1 MDQRFYFGWAA
12 SVLGADADHAGEDD
26 DGNKAA
32 QEKPGG
38 EKGGYLDFL
47 VFCLT
52 LPLAGTEV
60 CRDPGKQIRIS
71 SIGISSHCVRPCVC
85 SGLKRVLNHI

>member
-1 MDQRFYFGWAA
+1 MDQRLYFGWAA

-38 EKGGYLDFL
+38 EKGDI
-47 VFCLT
+47 LT
-52 LPLAGTEV
+52 F
-60 CRDPGKQIRIS
+60 
-71 SIGISSHCVRPCVC
+71 
-85 SGLKRVLNHI
+85 

>member
-1 MDQRFYFGWAA
+1 MDQRLYFGWAA

-38 EKGGYLDFL
+38 KKGGYLDFL
-47 VFCLT
+47 VFVSRCRWLGRKFVKI
-52 LPLAGTEV
+52 LGSKLELAG
-60 CRDPGKQIRIS
+60 
-71 SIGISSHCVRPCVC
+71 
-85 SGLKRVLNHI
+85 N

>member
-1 MDQRFYFGWAA
+1 MDQRLYFGWAA

-38 EKGGYLDFL
+38 EKGDIWTFWFFVSRCRWLGRKFVEILGSKYLSAYL
-47 VFCLT
+47 HIASVRASVLCSSVF
-52 LPLAGTEV
+52 
-60 CRDPGKQIRIS
+60 
-71 SIGISSHCVRPCVC
+71 
-85 SGLKRVLNHI
+85 

>member
-1 MDQRFYFGWAA
+1 MDQRLYFGWAA

-26 DGNKAA
+26 DGNEAA

-38 EKGGYLDFL
+38 EKGDIWTFF
-47 VFCLT
+47 FCLT

-60 CRDPGKQIRIS
+60 CRDPGKQIRIGRELALSAYLHIASVRASVLGS
-71 SIGISSHCVRPCVC
+71 SVF
-85 SGLKRVLNHI
+85 